1 MASEHPVEPLETKA
15 SVHFSVMTS
24 EHPTTEFGVSSKVN
38 TQSFTSSSSFSSPSE
53 RRLIIATALNTVAAA
68 CASQNSALAT
78 SLSSFSFRAP
88 SVDSIETHSG
98 SFFYGTAR
106 APNRSL
112 VLLTEPLMCFQRNEG
127 CEFSGYTRL
136 SDDERT
142 FRTALTKQLYGL
154 LVVAPVWR
162 VNNKG
167 NWTIYL
173 D

>member
-1 MASEHPVEPLETKA
+1 MASDHPSESKA
-15 SVHFSVMTS
+15 SVHFSVTTS
-24 EHPTTEFGVSSKVN
+24 EHPTVESSGSSKVN
-38 TQSFTSSSSFSSPSE
+38 THSSSSSFSSPSE
-53 RRLIIATALNTVAAA
+53 RRMIIATALSTVAAA

-142 FRTALTKQLYGL
+142 FRTALTKQLFGL
-154 LVVAPVWR
+154 LGVAPVWR

>member
-1 MASEHPVEPLETKA
+1 
-15 SVHFSVMTS
+15 MTS

-154 LVVAPVWR
+154 LGVAPVWR